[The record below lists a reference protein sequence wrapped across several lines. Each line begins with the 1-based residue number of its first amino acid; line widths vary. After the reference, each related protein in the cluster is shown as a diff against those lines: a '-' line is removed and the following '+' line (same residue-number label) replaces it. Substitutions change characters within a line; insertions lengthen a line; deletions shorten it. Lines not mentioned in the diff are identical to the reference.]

1 MTELRHPDDDLVLEL
16 ALGHV
21 EGPLRDELTAHLA
34 ACESCRRSYD
44 ELAGAIEDTLPA
56 VPRVP
61 PPPDFVQSVLTRI
74 GAEDGA
80 PPATRPHRWR
90 TVVPAAAAAVLG
102 LVAGGGLALGLTG
115 EDAPPATEVVTAAAP
130 AALVTADGNQVGA
143 VSRSWYEG
151 EPVLVVEV
159 TSGPVGKSYTCR
171 LVLSDGR
178 TEDVGEWALYRDRP
192 NSWVVP
198 VPTGDVTAVEMV
210 AESGRVWSSA
220 DL

>member
-34 ACESCRRSYD
+34 GCEACRRSYD
-44 ELAGAIEDTLPA
+44 ELADAIEDTLPA

-61 PPPDFVQSVLTRI
+61 PPPDFVRSVLTRI
-74 GAEDGA
+74 GAEEGA
-80 PPATRPHRWR
+80 AAATRPRRWG
-90 TVVPAAAAAVLG
+90 TVAPAAAAAVLG
-102 LVAGGGLALGLTG
+102 LVAGVGLTLGLAG

-130 AALVTADGNQVGA
+130 AALRTGDGDQVGA
-143 VSRSWYEG
+143 VSRSWHEG

-171 LVLSDGR
+171 LVLADGQ

-198 VPTGDVTAVEMV
+198 MPAEEVTAVEMV